1 MLVNSESMVS
11 MREANQNFS
20 KVARQVESSGPVVIM
35 KNNRPQYIVMRFD
48 DVENAVS
55 IDNQEETVA
64 DDVIAQLTHQF
75 ADNYEQALRELAK

>member
-1 MLVNSESMVS
+1 
-11 MREANQNFS
+11 
-20 KVARQVESSGPVVIM
+20 M

-75 ADNYEQALRELAK
+75 ADNYEQALRELACQSPHHG